1 MKYFIYS
8 TKILAIFILH
18 IAGAAASGSYFR
30 APDEIVYSIFPAE
43 ALHDVI
49 GIFGTKTPTIHP
61 IGDKL
66 SESGIEEWNERIRK
80 ESGVFNIKNNYL
92 TAIPRDYLLFT
103 NIRELNLSNN
113 RLEDLPME
121 FTNLINLEILKANDN
136 RFTAIPEVLYGM
148 IGIKELEFANNHLE
162 DLPTEFNNLINLEVL
177 KANDNRFTEIPEV
190 LYGMNA
196 IKELEFE
203 NNHILLDIRELI
215 TNLITLKTSLT
226 NLKKLSLL
234 GNTPLEG
241 VDIQEF
247 SYSPTLKDYQLWNK
261 DMKVIIRFQNGD
273 SLSRSI
279 LKRRL
284 KEEAKERRTKK
295 QIELTGQD

>member
-1 MKYFIYS
+1 M
-8 TKILAIFILH
+8 
-18 IAGAAASGSYFR
+18 
-30 APDEIVYSIFPAE
+30 
-43 ALHDVI
+43 
-49 GIFGTKTPTIHP
+49 
-61 IGDKL
+61 
-66 SESGIEEWNERIRK
+66 
-80 ESGVFNIKNNYL
+80 
-92 TAIPRDYLLFT
+92 
-103 NIRELNLSNN
+103 
-113 RLEDLPME
+113 
-121 FTNLINLEILKANDN
+121 
-136 RFTAIPEVLYGM
+136 
-148 IGIKELEFANNHLE
+148 E

-261 DMKVIIRFQNGD
+261 DMKVIIRFPNGD

>member
-1 MKYFIYS
+1 
-8 TKILAIFILH
+8 
-18 IAGAAASGSYFR
+18 
-30 APDEIVYSIFPAE
+30 
-43 ALHDVI
+43 
-49 GIFGTKTPTIHP
+49 
-61 IGDKL
+61 
-66 SESGIEEWNERIRK
+66 
-80 ESGVFNIKNNYL
+80 
-92 TAIPRDYLLFT
+92 
-103 NIRELNLSNN
+103 
-113 RLEDLPME
+113 
-121 FTNLINLEILKANDN
+121 
-136 RFTAIPEVLYGM
+136 
-148 IGIKELEFANNHLE
+148 
-162 DLPTEFNNLINLEVL
+162 
-177 KANDNRFTEIPEV
+177 
-190 LYGMNA
+190 MNA

-261 DMKVIIRFQNGD
+261 DMKVIIRFPNGD